1 MSSSSLLRR
10 VPFLS
15 LPFCPSETVGAA
27 EDRHHLAMDGG
38 STSDAMRKAF
48 DDLKE
53 VCVPMLQHQTEQRAQ
68 LQTLQRESELQEEK
82 ISKLQNELAELK
94 QLVARKN
101 TAATQAQPEVET
113 KVYSNGGIIFSR
125 EHLMSCLDAPSGSC
139 CSFDIRMLPCLDEL
153 ARDLGRPEPSKQKQ
167 SSMSSETNKS
177 AGSKQTW
184 CKWHGQWWYWAGG
197 WNKWVPK

>member
-1 MSSSSLLRR
+1 
-10 VPFLS
+10 
-15 LPFCPSETVGAA
+15 
-27 EDRHHLAMDGG
+27 MDGG

-53 VCVPMLQHQTEQRAQ
+53 VCVSMLQHQTEQRAQ

-82 ISKLQNELAELK
+82 ISKLQKELAELK

-101 TAATQAQPEVET
+101 TAATQAQPVVET

-167 SSMSSETNKS
+167 SSKSSQTNKS
-177 AGSKQTW
+177 AGSQQTW